1 MSLNIFDRSID
12 LAHRYLDV
20 LSLRQ
25 SVIADNVAN
34 VDTPNFKRSKVTFES
49 EFERAISNEGASN
62 LSLIRGNGKHLDG
75 FKELGY
81 LDVKPLRML
90 DYLSTLNNNGNNV
103 DIDSE
108 MKNLAQNQMMYS
120 LFTNIQAHHFKS
132 VNIVIK

>member
-1 MSLNIFDRSID
+1 MNIFDRSID

-34 VDTPNFKRSKVTFES
+34 VDTPNFKRSNVTFES
-49 EFERAISNEGASN
+49 ELERAIFNEGTNN
-62 LSLIRGNGKHLDG
+62 LSLIRGNSKHLNG

-81 LDVKPLRML
+81 LDVKPRRML

-108 MKNLAQNQMMYS
+108 MKNLSQNQMMYG

>member
-1 MSLNIFDRSID
+1 MNIFEMSVD

-25 SVIADNVAN
+25 SVIADNIAN
-34 VDTPNFKRSKVTFES
+34 VDTPNFKRSKVTFEA
-49 EFERAISNEGASN
+49 ELERAILNERASN
-62 LSLIRGNGKHLDG
+62 LSLIRGNDKHLNG

-81 LDVKPLRML
+81 LDVKPSRML
-90 DYLSTLNNNGNNV
+90 DYLSILKNDGNNV

-108 MKNLAQNQMMYS
+108 MKNLIQNQMIYS

>member
-1 MSLNIFDRSID
+1 MNIFEMSVD

-25 SVIADNVAN
+25 SVIADNIAN
-34 VDTPNFKRSKVTFES
+34 VDTPNFKRSKVTFEA
-49 EFERAISNEGASN
+49 ELERAILNERASN
-62 LSLIRGNGKHLDG
+62 LSLIRGNDKNLNG

-81 LDVKPLRML
+81 LDVKPSRML
-90 DYLSTLNNNGNNV
+90 DYLSILKNDGNNV

-108 MKNLAQNQMMYS
+108 MKNLIQNQMIYS

>member
-1 MSLNIFDRSID
+1 MSVD

-25 SVIADNVAN
+25 SVIADNIAN
-34 VDTPNFKRSKVTFES
+34 VDTPNFKRSKVTFEA
-49 EFERAISNEGASN
+49 ELERAILNERASN
-62 LSLIRGNGKHLDG
+62 LSLIRGNDKHLNG

-81 LDVKPLRML
+81 LDVKPSRML
-90 DYLSTLNNNGNNV
+90 DYLSILKNDGNNV

-108 MKNLAQNQMMYS
+108 MKNLIQNQMIYS